1 AHGRAAHGP
10 GCLGV
15 SSPEPAA
22 GESVV
27 RRVAQ
32 NTAAQALGKVT
43 VLAIGAVSIVVTT
56 RYLGA
61 SGYGQLALALTFVQ
75 MLGLLADLG
84 LLTVVVREI
93 SRDPDATER
102 LVGNALTLRLALSV
116 VVIALAGLL
125 GLAMPYTPEVRVAI
139 LIAGVPLVLGLAN
152 TAIVAVF
159 QARLRMDRA
168 AISDVAG
175 RSAGFAALVVVAAL
189 DLGFYAVVATAAVGA
204 FVTLVVTWRLSRP
217 LVRVRPQA
225 SRPVWRSLLAAALP
239 VGAALAV
246 TEVYF
251 RADTLIVSLFEPYA
265 EVGFYALGYRVIE
278 LLGMLP
284 AVVMTSVFPL
294 LARYLRDDRDL
305 ARSTI
310 DAAAD
315 LFVALG
321 VPLAAGGLVVAP
333 QLVRLIGGDD
343 FEGAA
348 NTLRILL
355 FAGAMAFVSGLFG
368 MALIAGDRQR
378 SALLLGLA
386 ALAFNVPVNFAL
398 VPSLGID
405 AAAAVAVASELL
417 LVVGGVLLV
426 RRELGIVPRMRM
438 LWRSLA
444 AATGMAGILALV
456 NDWSL
461 ALLVPLGMAIYAAG
475 LWAVGGIDR
484 RMLEALRA

>member
-1 AHGRAAHGP
+1 MSA
-10 GCLGV
+10 
-15 SSPEPAA
+15 EPAD
-22 GESVV
+22 GSSVV
-27 RRVAQ
+27 RRVAW
-32 NTAAQALGKVT
+32 NTAAQAIGKAA
-43 VLAIGAVSIVVTT
+43 VLAIGAASIVVTT

-61 SGYGQLALALTFVQ
+61 SGYGQFALALAFVQ
-75 MLGLLADLG
+75 MVGLLADLG

-93 SRDPDATER
+93 SRRPEETER
-102 LVGNALTLRLALSV
+102 LVGNTLTLRLALSLG
-116 VVIALAGLL
+116 VIALAGLL
-125 GLAMPYTPEVRVAI
+125 SLAMPYTEQVRVAI
-139 LIAGVPLVLGLAN
+139 LIAGVPLLLGLAN

-175 RSAGFAALVVVAAL
+175 RAAGFVALVAVAAL
-189 DLGFYAVVATAAVGA
+189 DLGFYAVVATAGVGA

-217 LVRVRPQA
+217 LVRIRPAA
-225 SRPVWRSLLAAALP
+225 SRPVWRSLLRAALP

-251 RADTLIVSLFEPYA
+251 RADTLIVSLFEDYE
-265 EVGFYALGYRVIE
+265 EVGWYALSYRIVE

-284 AVVMTSVFPL
+284 AIVMTSVFPL
-294 LARYLRDDRDL
+294 LSRYLRENRDL
-305 ARSTI
+305 ARRTL
-310 DAAAD
+310 DATAD

-348 NTLRILL
+348 DTLRILL
-355 FAGAMAFVSGLFG
+355 FAGALAFVSGLFG

-378 SALLLGLA
+378 SALRLALA
-386 ALAFNVPVNFAL
+386 ALALNVPLNFAL

-405 AAAAVAVASELL
+405 AAASVAVASELL
-417 LVVGGVLLV
+417 LVVGGGLLV
-426 RRELGIVPRMRM
+426 RRELELAPRLRL
-438 LWRSLA
+438 LWRAVA
-444 AATGMAGILALV
+444 AAAVMAGVLALV
-456 NDWSL
+456 DDWSL
-461 ALLVPLGMAIYAAG
+461 AVLVPLGAALYTAG
-475 LWAVGGIDR
+475 LWALGGIDR